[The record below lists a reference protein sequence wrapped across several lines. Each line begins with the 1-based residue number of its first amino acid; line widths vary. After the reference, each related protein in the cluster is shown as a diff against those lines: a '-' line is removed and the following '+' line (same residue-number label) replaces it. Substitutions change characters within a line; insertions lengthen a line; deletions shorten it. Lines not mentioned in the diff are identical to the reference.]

1 MSKWKHKGTEF
12 VCLFGK
18 RKKGKLGGGLKV
30 RRDTGEQ
37 MRSGERKTGQYE
49 NKHSKKRSVYTER
62 ED

>member
-1 MSKWKHKGTEF
+1 MSKWKHVGTEF

-37 MRSGERKTGQYE
+37 MRDE
-49 NKHSKKRSVYTER
+49 
-62 ED
+62 EDSY